1 MDVSL
6 YRDTL
11 AKRIPEF
18 NKELVQGLAYAHLRP
33 KPTMEYLDRIIQS
46 VVTSYNNGLDYL
58 GSRRCTPLEEYQ
70 VSIGSTKKGRFDV
83 ANSSLYMVRYDFSY
97 LGQPCKPQYLYLP
110 FAGPGGLYH
119 MSDKRFGISPILA
132 DRFFSITGEE
142 IHIPMPRAKLNVY
155 RDLQTIVCDGK
166 RLTRYV
172 TWSWLH
178 NRGGKIVRGTNVP
191 TLIRPN
197 EVKSTA
203 MHYLFCKYGFTAT
216 FERYLGITPVVLE
229 EKDYLTK
236 REEYP
241 TEEWI
246 LYKSIRERPK
256 AYIPDDYHLNH
267 STTCVLIPR
276 AQWRDLV
283 DLFIAGFYYI
293 VDRLPSQ
300 MDADTVDDLEQWQ
313 TMMGYV
319 ISGDFSPRGKAT
331 ATTQDHIASID
342 GYVDFQVKENI
353 AFTVAEQPASEER
366 LNQID
371 NIYDLLVYVIDR
383 QSLFL
388 IEGNIRPNNLYTK
401 QFVVLRYVLS
411 NITSKLFELLFKLT
425 SPRTEIRDIED
436 MNRMLSAH
444 FKLKEIFGLNSSY
457 KGQRHAEVSSVNSS
471 SDNMLFKITSV
482 MIHQSDAN
490 GSRSGGR
497 DEIDINN
504 PINHLDSSY
513 AEVAGYTISPKSAP
527 IGNSRINPWVLT
539 NPDGTIR
546 RKEKFRELTDGVK
559 DMITR
564 K

>member
-1 MDVSL
+1 MDVAL

-18 NKELVQGLAYAHLRP
+18 NQELVQGLAYSHLRP
-33 KPTMEYLDRIIQS
+33 GPTMAYLDRIIQS
-46 VVTSYNNGLDYL
+46 VVTSYNGGLEYL
-58 GSRRCTPLEEYQ
+58 GCRRCTPLEEYQ
-70 VSIGSTKKGRFDV
+70 VSIGSTKRGRFDV
-83 ANSSLYMVRYDFSY
+83 ANSSLYMVRYDFNY
-97 LGQPCKPQYLYLP
+97 QGHPCKPQYLYLP
-110 FAGPGGLYH
+110 FAGPGGTFY

-155 RDLQTIVCDGK
+155 RELQTFVKDNT
-166 RLTRYV
+166 RLTKYV

-178 NRGGKIVRGTNVP
+178 NRGGKIVRGKNVP

-203 MHYLFCKYGFTAT
+203 IHYLLCKYGFSGM
-216 FERYLGITPVVLE
+216 FERYLGFIPEVME
-229 EKDYLTK
+229 EREYLSKKD
-236 REEYP
+236 EYP
-241 TEEWI
+241 AEEWI
-246 LYKSIRERPK
+246 VYKSIRERPT
-256 AYIPDDYHLNH
+256 AYIPNDYHQVA
-267 STTCVLIPR
+267 SQTCVLVPR
-276 AQWRDLV
+276 SQNRELV
-283 DLFIAGFYYI
+283 DFFIAGFYYV
-293 VDRLPSQ
+293 VDRLPTQIDSEN
-300 MDADTVDDLEQWQ
+300 VDDIEQWQ
-313 TMMGYV
+313 TLMGYI

-353 AFTVAEQPASEER
+353 KITVEESPASEPH
-366 LNQID
+366 LNEIE

-383 QSLFL
+383 QPLFL

-425 SPRTEIRDIED
+425 SPRTEIRDIND
-436 MNRMLSAH
+436 MNRMLGAH
-444 FKLKEIFGLNSSY
+444 FKTKEIFGLNSSY
-457 KGQRHAEVSSVNSS
+457 MGQRHAEVSSINSS
-471 SDNMLFKITSV
+471 SDSMLFKITSV

-490 GSRSGGR
+490 GSRSSSR
-497 DEIDINN
+497 DDIDINN
-504 PINHLDSSY
+504 PINHLDSSFC
-513 AEVAGYTISPKSAP
+513 EVAGYTIAPKSAP
-527 IGNSRINPWVLT
+527 IGNSRVNPWVNT

-546 RKEKFRELTDGVK
+546 RKERYRELTDSVQEL
-559 DMITR
+559 ISR